1 MKKFIYVRGKRYADD
16 DRRRDDNP
24 FKAQGPLVSKKGS
37 NKEFIGWKR
46 VPTEKPVLYDGVEHL
61 TIDFVPGS
69 VDGTKRILH
78 KPVRF
83 RWEYSPVPYRV
94 EVTLD
99 EYYGYIVLALKAGD
113 LDLVD
118 PEQAEREIAEAE
130 AALGQMDGGAGD
142 EGGDP
147 EIETVPSTGDEG
159 EAITGQ
165 DEEDPEDGDPEED

>member
-46 VPTEKPVLYDGVEHL
+46 
-61 TIDFVPGS
+61 
-69 VDGTKRILH
+69 
-78 KPVRF
+78 